1 MERPKNARERNGR
14 NTGHCV
20 PTFSNKKKGT
30 GEKRLHR
37 KQQRKE
43 SGREQR
49 TRGPVDQLSLLLLS
63 SSHVPVAAAA
73 FLVCVCPLVCSVLCY
88 VCTSLLPPSL
98 EDEMK
103 GGGARDKE
111 EEEAGRSLSGTVGI
125 RCRREKGE
133 GGLSSE
139 LAAS

>member
-1 MERPKNARERNGR
+1 MGATSEHA
-14 NTGHCV
+14 
-20 PTFSNKKKGT
+20 
-30 GEKRLHR
+30 
-37 KQQRKE
+37 
-43 SGREQR
+43 
-49 TRGPVDQLSLLLLS
+49 DQLSLLLLS

-133 GGLSSE
+133 GGFVFGISSILSCE
-139 LAAS
+139 AGRAFPG